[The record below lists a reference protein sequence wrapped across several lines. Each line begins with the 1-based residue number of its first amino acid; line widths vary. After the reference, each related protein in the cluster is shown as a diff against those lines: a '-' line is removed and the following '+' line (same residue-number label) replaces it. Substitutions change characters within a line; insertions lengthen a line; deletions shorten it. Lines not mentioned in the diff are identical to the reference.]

1 MRVTSLFLADH
12 AQAVNGKLYVTG
24 GAWDTINAR
33 KFPVTHPHLSVCLA
47 LEVGWEDHGREV
59 RVEVKLLDADGRP
72 LLPGAVGGLT
82 RARRSPDAEPG
93 DTTPLLLV
101 FNLLGLRFDGPGDN
115 TVSVEI
121 DGVPSASVRLKVR
134 ERKTPGPPHL
144 PPTPP
149 EQSPS

>member
-33 KFPVTHPHLSVCLA
+33 AFPVTHPHLSVCLA
-47 LEVGWEDHGREV
+47 LEVGWEDHNRDV
-59 RVEVKLLDADGRP
+59 RVEVKLLDADGRS
-72 LLPGAVGGLT
+72 LLPGPVGGVT
-82 RARRSPDAEPG
+82 TARRGPDAEPG

-101 FNLLGLRFDGPGDN
+101 FNLLGLRFGGPGDN

-121 DGVPSASVRLKVR
+121 DGVPSGHVRLKVR
-134 ERKTPGPPHL
+134 QRGANPQPPAA
-144 PPTPP
+144 
-149 EQSPS
+149 